1 MELGGPLGGL
11 LVGLEKGSYI
21 AIDEKGCLSV
31 VVYGMDKFNGSWL
44 KLKAMKYM
52 VNPGM

>member
-1 MELGGPLGGL
+1 MGDSL
-11 LVGLEKGSYI
+11 LDWKRGSYI

-52 VNPGM
+52 VDSGM